1 MKVRS
6 SREVKREIKRISE
19 GLSKHRRE
27 LESSI
32 LVVVGEGSKMIWE
45 GDVVGGERDS
55 PERGFVGF
63 GPPQNT
69 VISKKA
75 YLETIG
81 LGVYSSRRTT
91 FR

>member
-1 MKVRS
+1 
-6 SREVKREIKRISE
+6 
-19 GLSKHRRE
+19 
-27 LESSI
+27 
-32 LVVVGEGSKMIWE
+32 MIWE

-63 GPPQNT
+63 GPPQST
-69 VISKKA
+69 FISRKA

-91 FR
+91 FK

>member
-1 MKVRS
+1 VRGV
-6 SREVKREIKRISE
+6 RWYEK
-19 GLSKHRRE
+19 
-27 LESSI
+27 
-32 LVVVGEGSKMIWE
+32 

-69 VISKKA
+69 VIGKRA

-81 LGVYSSRRTT
+81 LECTALEGTT
-91 FR
+91 PK